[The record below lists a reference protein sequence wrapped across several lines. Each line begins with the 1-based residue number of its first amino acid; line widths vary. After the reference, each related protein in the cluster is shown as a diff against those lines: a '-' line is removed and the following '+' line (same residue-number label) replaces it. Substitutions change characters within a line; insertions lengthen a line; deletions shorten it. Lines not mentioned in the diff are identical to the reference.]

1 MENLENAR
9 NKISAICNQL
19 TRCLLDTILPM
30 SSLKISPVISRDLL
44 LRSEAETIVVSNL
57 IAVIGRELL
66 FVLLMDF
73 RGPTRLVPQPILL
86 S

>member
-19 TRCLLDTILPM
+19 TRCLLDTIVPM

>member
-19 TRCLLDTILPM
+19 NRCLLDTILPM